1 MSGFGEVKEPLVEI
15 GAVQKGGSMTS
26 PEFIAGHPATLDIT
40 DEHIEPDVAPAADD
54 EGGTSDA

>member
-1 MSGFGEVKEPLVEI
+1 
-15 GAVQKGGSMTS
+15 MTS

-40 DEHIEPDVAPAADD
+40 DEHIEPDVAPAEDD